1 MNKAIF
7 KGLLNN

>member
-7 KGLLNN
+7 KYIT